1 MADEWDIEALSYDEL
16 VALNRRVVARL
27 KQLNALRSQ
36 YHMLALNRGQRVSF
50 DAGPQHGG
58 RLIATVLKFNRK
70 TVSVLTDEGDQWNVS
85 PHLLSPVK
93 DVTPRPPPPNSKTA
107 RQGDR

>member
-1 MADEWDIEALSYDEL
+1 MAGEWDIEALSYDEL
-16 VALNRRVVARL
+16 VALNRRIVARL

-50 DAGPQHGG
+50 DAGAQHGG

-70 TVSVLTDEGDQWNVS
+70 TVSVLSDDGHQWNVS

-93 DVTPRPPPPNSKTA
+93 DVTPQPPASKSKTA
-107 RQGDR
+107 RQRD